1 MSNIQLH
8 KQILNNPAT
17 IKRVGE
23 MLGSERKANAFIT
36 SALSVI
42 NSNNLLLKASPESVF
57 QAALTA
63 ASLDLPINQNLGFA
77 YIVPYKGQ
85 AQFQL
90 GYKGLIQLAQRS
102 GQFQTISASAIYE
115 GQLVEE
121 NPLTGFK
128 FDFTVKGEKVIGYA
142 GYFKL
147 INGFEKTFYMD
158 VEQVKAHAEK
168 YSQTYNKKNKY
179 NELIN
184 SPWNDPYQFDSMA
197 LKTVLKLNLKTYA
210 PLSTEMERAIVSDQA
225 VIKDSDSLEV
235 EYVDNQPLD
244 PAYERAEKLI
254 NDCKTTKELET
265 LSLPVEY
272 DDLIKERYEYLT
284 KQESA
289 NV

>member
-147 INGFEKTFYMD
+147 INGFEKTLYMTI
-158 VEQVKAHAEK
+158 EQVKNHAK
-168 YSQTYNKKNKY
+168 QYSQSYGKDY
-179 NELIN
+179 
-184 SPWNDPYQFDSMA
+184 SPWKSDFDAMA
-197 LKTVLKLNLKTYA
+197 VKTVIKKLLSKYA

-272 DDLIKERYEYLT
+272 DDLIKERHELLT